1 MHYENIIDFWFNE
14 IEQKYWWKKDPD
26 FDQLIRKRFLDIHN
40 TAIKCELY
48 EWRKYPQGRLAE
60 IIILDQ
66 FSRNIYRHE
75 GRAFA
80 YDSLALLLAQ
90 EAINVGVNQGMDPDQ
105 KAFLYMPFMHSES
118 VRIHEI
124 AIELY
129 SEQGLESNL
138 EFQIK
143 HKAIIDRYGRYP
155 HRNKILG
162 RQSTEKELKF
172 LKEPG
177 SAF

>member
-1 MHYENIIDFWFNE
+1 MHYEDIIDFWFKE
-14 IEQKYWWKKDPD
+14 IEQKDWWRKDPD
-26 FDQLIRKRFLDIHN
+26 FDQLINERFLGVHN
-40 TAIKCELY
+40 AAIKCELF

-75 GRAFA
+75 ERAFA
-80 YDSLALLLAQ
+80 YDALALLLAQ
-90 EAINVGVNQGMDPDQ
+90 EAINVCANQAMNPGQ
-105 KAFLYMPFMHSES
+105 KTFLYMPFMHSES
-118 VRIHEI
+118 VVIHEI
-124 AIELY
+124 AIKLF
-129 SEQGLESNL
+129 SEQGLDANL
-138 EFQIK
+138 EFEFK
-143 HKAIIDRYGRYP
+143 HKAVIDRYGRYP

-162 RQSTEKELKF
+162 RQSTEAELKL